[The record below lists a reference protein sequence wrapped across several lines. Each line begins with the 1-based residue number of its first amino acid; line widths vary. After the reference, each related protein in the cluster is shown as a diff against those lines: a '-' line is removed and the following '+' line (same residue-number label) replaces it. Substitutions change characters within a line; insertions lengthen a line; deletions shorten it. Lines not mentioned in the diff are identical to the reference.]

1 MSGICSGFVTAAFIL
16 IIVMVSYLPLP
27 DEGQLGTYLRSFFVY
42 RYRSCTINAP
52 NGTNSNDEVGTYL
65 CSLFFGA

>member
-1 MSGICSGFVTAAFIL
+1 
-16 IIVMVSYLPLP
+16 
-27 DEGQLGTYLRSFFVY
+27 VY

-65 CSLFFGA
+65 RSLFFGA